1 MRLSATETNVSCG
14 SRPLLILSFPG
25 ACQVGDLDRTADGSL
40 PMSMVLKD
48 VDLVRLFG
56 RAGAREAPDEEIVDG
71 AHFGG
76 VAGSR
81 GSTTPMDP

>member
-1 MRLSATETNVSCG
+1 
-14 SRPLLILSFPG
+14 
-25 ACQVGDLDRTADGSL
+25 
-40 PMSMVLKD
+40 MSMVLKD

-56 RAGAREAPDEEIVDG
+56 RAGAREAADEEIVDG

-81 GSTTPMDP
+81 GTTTPMDP